1 MGKATV
7 RVLVEGGY
15 AMDDNDLDDIR
26 IIEYC
31 RVIGEVVKNGQ
42 VLHKIQVITTVLYA
56 DEVRV
61 AADDVMCKIKEWAM
75 QNTDYSPL
83 EKRSYLERIR
93 EWLSPAHT

>member
-1 MGKATV
+1 MIMGIVHAMVAFNDAHV
-7 RVLVEGGY
+7 RSLNENLRFSNFPKRRPRGRTAG
-15 AMDDNDLDDIR
+15 N
-26 IIEYC
+26 
-31 RVIGEVVKNGQ
+31 IG
-42 VLHKIQVITTVLYA
+42 IQVITTVLYA